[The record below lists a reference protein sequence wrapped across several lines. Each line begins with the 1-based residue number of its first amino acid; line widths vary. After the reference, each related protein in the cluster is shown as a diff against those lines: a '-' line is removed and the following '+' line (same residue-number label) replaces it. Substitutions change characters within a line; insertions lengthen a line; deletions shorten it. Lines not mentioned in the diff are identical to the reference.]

1 MILVATEKLHVK
13 CGYDFSSHQWS
24 NIANVEQ
31 LSLAVKNTFF
41 ERKYKKYY

>member
-1 MILVATEKLHVK
+1 MILVAIEKLHVK
-13 CGYDFSSHQWS
+13 CGYDFSSDQWS

-41 ERKYKKYY
+41 ERK